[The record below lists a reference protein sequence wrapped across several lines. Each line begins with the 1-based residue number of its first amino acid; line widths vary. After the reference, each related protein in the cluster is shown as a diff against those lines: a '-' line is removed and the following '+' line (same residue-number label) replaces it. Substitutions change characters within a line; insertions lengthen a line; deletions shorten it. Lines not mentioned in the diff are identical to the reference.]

1 MNRILRVLMVLILF
15 ELGVFLI
22 VLPWSTIWEQNFFMQ
37 HNPELIHIVLH
48 PAMRGIVSG
57 LGFLDIMVA
66 IGMLRRARPLA
77 NPEHSEPAA
86 KLPES
91 VDQPH

>member
-1 MNRILRVLMVLILF
+1 MNRVLRVLIVLILF

-22 VLPWSTIWEQNFFMQ
+22 VLPWSTIWEQNYFMQ
-37 HNPELIHIVLH
+37 HNPGLIHIVLH
-48 PAMRGIVSG
+48 PAMRGIISG

-77 NPEHSEPAA
+77 ESGPAA

-91 VDQPH
+91 FDQSH

>member
-1 MNRILRVLMVLILF
+1 MNRVLRVLVVLILF

-37 HNPELIHIVLH
+37 HNPELIHVVLH
-48 PAMRGIVSG
+48 PATRGIVSG

-66 IGMLRRARPLA
+66 IGMLRRARPA
-77 NPEHSEPAA
+77 VEAETAA